1 MKYNINLFGNNFDCE
16 LHVQDN
22 TLSIALDEDNQK
34 ALKSYLSR
42 VLQKYTEVNI
52 LEKDSLEL
60 MVNKA
65 IQVEKNMGG
74 RMSEP
79 KLKLPY
85 EFAPEVKEKLIE
97 CADLQETSATQLLI
111 RLIDQ
116 KYHEVMHNNKAE

>member
-16 LHVQDN
+16 LDIQDD
-22 TLSIALDEDNQK
+22 TVTIALNENNQK

-42 VLQKYTEVNI
+42 VLLKYTEFDDA
-52 LEKDSLEL
+52 EKDSLEL
-60 MVNKA
+60 MIKKA
-65 IQVEKNMGG
+65 VQVEKSMGG

-97 CADLQETSATQLLI
+97 CADLQDTSATQLLI

-116 KYHEVMHNNKAE
+116 KYQEVMNND

>member
-16 LHVQDN
+16 LDIQDDN
-22 TLSIALDEDNQK
+22 LTISLNQDNQK

-42 VLQKYTEVNI
+42 VLLKYTESSDA
-52 LEKDSLEL
+52 EKDSLEL
-60 MVNKA
+60 MINKA

-97 CADLQETSATQLLI
+97 CADLQDTSATQLLI

-116 KYHEVMHNNKAE
+116 KYQEVMNND

>member
-1 MKYNINLFGNNFDCE
+1 MKYNINLFGNHFDCE
-16 LHVQDN
+16 LKVDN
-22 TLSIALDEDNQK
+22 DKLRIELNEENQK

-42 VLQKYTEVNI
+42 VLLKYTEVSK
-52 LEKDSLEL
+52 EDRESLEI
-60 MVNKA
+60 MVGKA
-65 IQVEKNMGG
+65 IQVEKNIAG

-97 CADLQETSATQLLI
+97 CADIQETSATQLLI

-116 KYHEVMHNNKAE
+116 KYQQVMEGK

>member
-16 LHVQDN
+16 LDIQDDN
-22 TLSIALDEDNQK
+22 LTVSLNQDNQK

-42 VLQKYTEVNI
+42 VLLKYTEFNDA
-52 LEKDSLEL
+52 EKDSLEL
-60 MVNKA
+60 MINKA
-65 IQVEKNMGG
+65 IQVEKSMGG

-97 CADLQETSATQLLI
+97 CADLQDTSATQLLI

-116 KYHEVMHNNKAE
+116 KYQEVMNND

>member
-22 TLSIALDEDNQK
+22 NLSIVLDEDNQK
-34 ALKSYLSR
+34 AIKSYLSR
-42 VLQKYTEVNI
+42 VLKKYTEVKTSEEN
-52 LEKDSLEL
+52 SLEL
-60 MVNKA
+60 MVTKA
-65 IQVEKNMGG
+65 VQVEENMGG

-85 EFAPEVKEKLIE
+85 EFAPETKEKLIE
-97 CADLQETSATQLLI
+97 CANIQETSATQLLI

-116 KYHEVMHNNKAE
+116 KYHEVMNNN

>member
-16 LHVQDN
+16 LDIQDDN
-22 TLSIALDEDNQK
+22 LTISLNQDNQK

-42 VLQKYTEVNI
+42 VLLKYTEFSDA
-52 LEKDSLEL
+52 EKDSLEL
-60 MVNKA
+60 MINKA

-97 CADLQETSATQLLI
+97 CADLQDTSATQLLI

-116 KYHEVMHNNKAE
+116 KYQEVMNND

>member
-16 LHVQDN
+16 LDIQDD
-22 TLSIALDEDNQK
+22 TLTIALNQDNQK

-42 VLQKYTEVNI
+42 VLLKYTEFSDA
-52 LEKDSLEL
+52 EKDSLEL
-60 MVNKA
+60 MINKA
-65 IQVEKNMGG
+65 IQVEKSMGG

-97 CADLQETSATQLLI
+97 CADLQDTSATQLLI

-116 KYHEVMHNNKAE
+116 KYQEVMNNN

>member
-16 LHVQDN
+16 LDIQDD
-22 TLSIALDEDNQK
+22 TLTIALNQDNQK

-42 VLQKYTEVNI
+42 VLLKYTEFNDA
-52 LEKDSLEL
+52 EKDSLEL
-60 MVNKA
+60 MIKKA
-65 IQVEKNMGG
+65 IQVEKSMGG

-97 CADLQETSATQLLI
+97 CADLQDTSATQLLI

-116 KYHEVMHNNKAE
+116 KYQEVMNND

>member
-16 LHVQDN
+16 LDIQDDN
-22 TLSIALDEDNQK
+22 LTIALNQDNQK

-42 VLQKYTEVNI
+42 VLLKYTEFSDA
-52 LEKDSLEL
+52 EKDSLEL
-60 MVNKA
+60 MINKA

-97 CADLQETSATQLLI
+97 CADLQDTSATQLLI

-116 KYHEVMHNNKAE
+116 KYQEVMNND

>member
-1 MKYNINLFGNNFDCE
+1 VKYNINLFGNNFDCE
-16 LHVQDN
+16 LDIQDD
-22 TLSIALDEDNQK
+22 TLTIALNQDNQK

-42 VLQKYTEVNI
+42 VLLKYTEFNDA
-52 LEKDSLEL
+52 EKDSLEL
-60 MVNKA
+60 MINKA
-65 IQVEKNMGG
+65 IQVEKSMGG

-97 CADLQETSATQLLI
+97 CADLQDTSATQLLI

-116 KYHEVMHNNKAE
+116 KYQEVMNND

>member
-16 LHVQDN
+16 LDIQDD
-22 TLSIALDEDNQK
+22 TLTIALNQDNQK

-42 VLQKYTEVNI
+42 VLLKYTEFNDVD
-52 LEKDSLEL
+52 KDSLEL
-60 MVNKA
+60 MINKA
-65 IQVEKNMGG
+65 IQVEKSMGG

-97 CADLQETSATQLLI
+97 CADLQDTSATQLLI

-116 KYHEVMHNNKAE
+116 KYQEVMNND

>member
-16 LHVQDN
+16 LDIQDDN
-22 TLSIALDEDNQK
+22 LTIALNHENQK

-42 VLQKYTEVNI
+42 VLLKYTEFSDA
-52 LEKDSLEL
+52 EKDSLEL
-60 MVNKA
+60 MINKA
-65 IQVEKNMGG
+65 IQVEKSMGG

-97 CADLQETSATQLLI
+97 CADLQDTSATQLLI

-116 KYHEVMHNNKAE
+116 KYQEVMNND

>member
-16 LHVQDN
+16 LDIQDDN
-22 TLSIALDEDNQK
+22 LTIALNQENQK

-42 VLQKYTEVNI
+42 VLLKYTEFI
-52 LEKDSLEL
+52 DAEKDSLEL
-60 MVNKA
+60 MISKA
-65 IQVEKNMGG
+65 IQVEKSMGG

-97 CADLQETSATQLLI
+97 CADLQDTSATQLLI

-116 KYHEVMHNNKAE
+116 KYQEVMNND

>member
-16 LHVQDN
+16 LQVQN
-22 TLSIALDEDNQK
+22 NALTIALDEDNQK
-34 ALKSYLSR
+34 ALASYLSR
-42 VLQKYTEVNI
+42 VLQKYTEINPTD
-52 LEKDSLEL
+52 KNSLEV
-60 MVNKA
+60 MVKKA

-97 CADLQETSATQLLI
+97 CADLQDTSATQLLI

-116 KYHEVMHNNKAE
+116 KYQEVMNND

>member
-1 MKYNINLFGNNFDCE
+1 MFGNNFDCE
-16 LHVQDN
+16 LDIQDD
-22 TLSIALDEDNQK
+22 TLTIALNQDNQK

-42 VLQKYTEVNI
+42 VLLKYTEFSDA
-52 LEKDSLEL
+52 EKDSLEL
-60 MVNKA
+60 MISKA
-65 IQVEKNMGG
+65 IQVEKSMGG

-97 CADLQETSATQLLI
+97 CADLQDTSATQLLI

-116 KYHEVMHNNKAE
+116 KYQEVMNND

>member
-16 LHVQDN
+16 LDIQDD
-22 TLSIALDEDNQK
+22 TLTIALNQDNQK

-42 VLQKYTEVNI
+42 VLLKYTEFNDA
-52 LEKDSLEL
+52 EKDSLEL
-60 MVNKA
+60 MINKA
-65 IQVEKNMGG
+65 IQVEKSMGG

-97 CADLQETSATQLLI
+97 CADLQDTSATQLLI

-116 KYHEVMHNNKAE
+116 KYQEVMNND

>member
-1 MKYNINLFGNNFDCE
+1 VKYNINLFGNNFDCE
-16 LHVQDN
+16 LDIQDD
-22 TLSIALDEDNQK
+22 TLTIALNQDNQK

-42 VLQKYTEVNI
+42 VLLKYTEFSDA
-52 LEKDSLEL
+52 EKDSLEL
-60 MVNKA
+60 MINKA
-65 IQVEKNMGG
+65 IQVEKSMGG

-97 CADLQETSATQLLI
+97 CADLQDTSATQLLI

-116 KYHEVMHNNKAE
+116 KYQEVMNNN

>member
-16 LHVQDN
+16 LDIQDDN
-22 TLSIALDEDNQK
+22 LTIALNQENQK

-42 VLQKYTEVNI
+42 VLLKYTEFNDA
-52 LEKDSLEL
+52 EKDSLEL
-60 MVNKA
+60 MINKA
-65 IQVEKNMGG
+65 IQVEKSMGG

-97 CADLQETSATQLLI
+97 CADLQDTSATQLLI

-116 KYHEVMHNNKAE
+116 KYQEVMNND

>member
-1 MKYNINLFGNNFDCE
+1 MKYNINLFGNHFDCE
-16 LHVQDN
+16 LKVDN
-22 TLSIALDEDNQK
+22 DMLRIELNEENQK

-42 VLQKYTEVNI
+42 VLLKYTEVSK
-52 LEKDSLEL
+52 EDRESLEI
-60 MVNKA
+60 MVGKA
-65 IQVEKNMGG
+65 IQVEKNIAG

-97 CADLQETSATQLLI
+97 CADIQETSATQLLI

-116 KYHEVMHNNKAE
+116 KYQQVMEGK

>member
-16 LHVQDN
+16 LDIQDDN
-22 TLSIALDEDNQK
+22 LTISLNQDNQK

-42 VLQKYTEVNI
+42 VLLKYTEFSDA
-52 LEKDSLEL
+52 EKDSLEL
-60 MVNKA
+60 MINKA
-65 IQVEKNMGG
+65 IQVEKSMGG

-97 CADLQETSATQLLI
+97 CADLQDTSATQLLI

-116 KYHEVMHNNKAE
+116 KYQEVMNND

>member
-16 LHVQDN
+16 LDIQDD
-22 TLSIALDEDNQK
+22 TLTIALNQDNQK

-42 VLQKYTEVNI
+42 VLLKYTEFSDG
-52 LEKDSLEL
+52 EKDSLEL
-60 MVNKA
+60 MINKA
-65 IQVEKNMGG
+65 IQVEKSMGG

-97 CADLQETSATQLLI
+97 CADLQDTSATQLLI

-116 KYHEVMHNNKAE
+116 KYQEVMNNN

>member
-1 MKYNINLFGNNFDCE
+1 VKYNINLFGNNFDCE
-16 LHVQDN
+16 LDIQDD
-22 TLSIALDEDNQK
+22 TLTIALNQDNQK

-42 VLQKYTEVNI
+42 VLLKYTEFSDA
-52 LEKDSLEL
+52 EKDSLEL
-60 MVNKA
+60 MISKA
-65 IQVEKNMGG
+65 IQVEKSMGG

-97 CADLQETSATQLLI
+97 CADLQDTSATQLLI

-116 KYHEVMHNNKAE
+116 KYQEVMNND

>member
-16 LHVQDN
+16 LDIQDDN
-22 TLSIALDEDNQK
+22 LTISLNQDNQK

-42 VLQKYTEVNI
+42 VLLKYTEFNDA
-52 LEKDSLEL
+52 EKDSLEL
-60 MVNKA
+60 MINKA
-65 IQVEKNMGG
+65 IQVEKSMGG

-97 CADLQETSATQLLI
+97 CADLQDTSATQLLI

-116 KYHEVMHNNKAE
+116 KYQEVMNND

>member
-16 LHVQDN
+16 LDIQDD
-22 TLSIALDEDNQK
+22 TLTIALNQDNQK

-42 VLQKYTEVNI
+42 VLLKYTEFNDA
-52 LEKDSLEL
+52 EKGSLEL
-60 MVNKA
+60 MINKA
-65 IQVEKNMGG
+65 IQVEKSMGG

-97 CADLQETSATQLLI
+97 CADLQDTSATQLLI

-116 KYHEVMHNNKAE
+116 KYQEVMNND

>member
-16 LHVQDN
+16 LDIQDD
-22 TLSIALDEDNQK
+22 TLTIALNQDNQK

-42 VLQKYTEVNI
+42 VLLKYTEFSDA
-52 LEKDSLEL
+52 EKDSLEL
-60 MVNKA
+60 MINKA

-97 CADLQETSATQLLI
+97 CADLQDTSATQLLI

-116 KYHEVMHNNKAE
+116 KYQEVMNND

>member
-16 LHVQDN
+16 MQVQN
-22 TLSIALDEDNQK
+22 NALTITLVEDNQK
-34 ALKSYLSR
+34 ALASYLSR
-42 VLQKYTEVNI
+42 VLQKYTEINPTD
-52 LEKDSLEL
+52 KNSLEV
-60 MVNKA
+60 MVKKA
-65 IQVEKNMGG
+65 IQVEKSMGG

-97 CADLQETSATQLLI
+97 CADLQDTSATQLLI

-116 KYHEVMHNNKAE
+116 KYQEVMNNN

>member
-16 LHVQDN
+16 LDIQDD
-22 TLSIALDEDNQK
+22 TLTIALNQDNQK

-42 VLQKYTEVNI
+42 VLLKYTEFNDA
-52 LEKDSLEL
+52 EKDSLEL
-60 MVNKA
+60 MINKA

-97 CADLQETSATQLLI
+97 CADLQDTSATQLLI

-116 KYHEVMHNNKAE
+116 KYQEVMNND

>member
-1 MKYNINLFGNNFDCE
+1 VKYNINLFGNNFDCE
-16 LHVQDN
+16 LDIQDD
-22 TLSIALDEDNQK
+22 TLTIALNQDNQK

-42 VLQKYTEVNI
+42 VLLKYTEFNDA
-52 LEKDSLEL
+52 EKDSLEL
-60 MVNKA
+60 MIKKA

-97 CADLQETSATQLLI
+97 CADLQDTSATQLLI

-116 KYHEVMHNNKAE
+116 KYQEVMNND

>member
-16 LHVQDN
+16 LDIQDD
-22 TLSIALDEDNQK
+22 TLTIALNQDNQK

-42 VLQKYTEVNI
+42 VLLKYTEFSDA
-52 LEKDSLEL
+52 EKDSLEL
-60 MVNKA
+60 MISKA
-65 IQVEKNMGG
+65 IQVEKSMGG

-97 CADLQETSATQLLI
+97 CADLQDTSATQLLI

-116 KYHEVMHNNKAE
+116 KYQEVMNND